1 MTVNFVLSHLDA
13 NLQMDLSGALDASS
27 IAVPTDISATAV
39 FQIGLTALKNTFKF
53 QSDALDINDVSGSDV
68 KYYVYPSSFPTGVNV
83 AHAMLQSGQGYAVG
97 ATGALGSGY
106 EDDRCLLK
114 HDFVRYLAL
123 RLFNTVHGVDLFSN
137 ETALLENIV
146 GHGHTIKTGIN
157 TKLTNIGVSGED
169 TVDLSGSTGSK
180 YLTNATTG
188 SKNLGRIIMQQ
199 LAASAPARF
208 STDIS
213 NSNAIQSMPFQVDDA
228 LYFKV
233 TVKAAANQNDLTG
246 VGTIED
252 RVYHIKL
259 LVKGNP
265 SNVEVTDSATNVP
278 NYPGDVRTS

>member
-1 MTVNFVLSHLDA
+1 MPVEFVLSHLDA
-13 NLQMDLSGALDASS
+13 NLQMDLSGALDAAS
-27 IAVPTDISATAV
+27 ISVPTDISATAV
-39 FQIGLTALKNTFKF
+39 FQIGLAALKDTFKF
-53 QSDALDINDVSGSDV
+53 QSDALDISNVAASDV

-83 AHAMLQSGQGYAVG
+83 AHAMLQSGDGYAVG

-106 EDDRCLLK
+106 DDNRCLLK

-137 ETALLENIV
+137 ETELLENIV

-157 TKLTNIGVSGED
+157 TKLTAVGVSGSD
-169 TVDLSGSTGSK
+169 AGLAGTDASK
-180 YLTNATTG
+180 YLTNATTE

-199 LAASAPARF
+199 LASSAPARF

-213 NSNAIQSMPFQVDDA
+213 NSNAIQSMPFQADDA

-233 TVKAAANQNDLTG
+233 TVKAATNQNVLTG
-246 VGTIED
+246 VGAIED

-259 LVKGNP
+259 LVKESP
-265 SNVEVTDSATNVP
+265 SNVTVTDSATNVP
-278 NYPGDVRTS
+278 NYPGDARS

>member
-1 MTVNFVLSHLDA
+1 MSAVEFVLSHLDA
-13 NLQMDLSGALDASS
+13 NLQMDLSGALDAAS

-39 FQIGLTALKNTFKF
+39 FQIGLAALKDTFKF
-53 QSDALDINDVSGSDV
+53 QSDALDISNVAASDV

-83 AHAMLQSGQGYAVG
+83 AHAMLQGTAAVG

-106 EDDRCLLK
+106 DDNRCLLK

-137 ETALLENIV
+137 ETELLENIV

-157 TKLTNIGVSGED
+157 TKLTAVGVSGSD
-169 TVDLSGSTGSK
+169 AGLAGADASK
-180 YLTNATTG
+180 YLTNATTE

-199 LAASAPARF
+199 LASSAPARF
-208 STDIS
+208 FTDIS
-213 NSNAIQSMPFQVDDA
+213 NSDAIQSMPFRADDA

-233 TVKAAANQNDLTG
+233 TVKAAANQNNLTG
-246 VGTIED
+246 VGAIED

-259 LVKGNP
+259 LVKESP
-265 SNVEVTDSATNVP
+265 SNVAVTDSATNVP
-278 NYPGDVRTS
+278 NYPGDARS